1 MIPVLIT
8 VDEFLKRIKDQ
19 QVNWEVKPG
28 PDKWSAKEIMG
39 HLCDSAQIN
48 LQRFIRC
55 TYEEGFKLIYFQNEW
70 VEVQKYQQADVDDI
84 LLLWQLLNRQIQ
96 RVLDNYPIDRWEI
109 QCDNNRDNVS
119 LNTVEFLA
127 NDYVAHMRHH
137 LNQVWK

>member
-8 VDEFLKRIKDQ
+8 VDDFMKRIKDQ

-55 TYEEGFKLIYFQNEW
+55 TYEEGFKLVYFQNEW
-70 VEVQKYQQADVDDI
+70 VEVQKYQQADTNDI

-96 RVLDNYPIDRWEI
+96 RVLDNYPVDRWEI
-109 QCDNNRDNVS
+109 QCDNNRDSVS

>member
-96 RVLDNYPIDRWEI
+96 RVLDNYPVDRWEI
-109 QCDNNRDNVS
+109 QCDNNRDSVG